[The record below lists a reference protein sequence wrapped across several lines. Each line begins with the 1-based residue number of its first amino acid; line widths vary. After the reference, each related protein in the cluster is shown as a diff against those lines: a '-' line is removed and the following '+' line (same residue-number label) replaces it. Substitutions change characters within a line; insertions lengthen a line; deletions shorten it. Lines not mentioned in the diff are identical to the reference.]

1 MTDIYLDN
9 NIFDFLYETNIDIV
23 HEFPKELFRLCITKE
38 IKFETEPIQDIAKQQ
53 FIQKL
58 IEKDIKIVSFFI
70 FSDPRHPFDKQRGGC
85 WDDDSAVWDDD
96 AEENEQY
103 RAELNK
109 KFLVEIKN
117 TKHDLYKEEAD
128 IDLAVRSIK
137 NIVLTFDKKEHKKKG
152 PLNDAY
158 EKGYKV
164 VFLTGFDTSK
174 DTLNLFVK
182 LKLKERGFEIW

>member
-1 MTDIYLDN
+1 MIDIYLDN

-53 FIQKL
+53 FIKNL
-58 IEKDIKIVSFFI
+58 IEEDIEIISFFG
-70 FSDPRHPFDKQRGGC
+70 FFDDRHLPYKQRVGGFDEGV
-85 WDDDSAVWDDD
+85 WSEEDD
-96 AEENEQY
+96 ELY
-103 RAELNK
+103 RVELNK
-109 KFLVEIKN
+109 RFLTEIKN
-117 TKHDLYKEEAD
+117 PKHDLYKEEAD

-137 NIVLTFDKKEHKKKG
+137 NIVLTFDKKEHKTKG

-164 VFLTGFDTSK
+164 VFLTGFETSK
-174 DTLNLFVK
+174 ETLNLFVK
-182 LKLKERGFEIW
+182 LKLKERGFEIG

>member
-1 MTDIYLDN
+1 MIDIYLDN
-9 NIFDFLYETNIDIV
+9 NVFDFLHETQIDIV
-23 HEFPKELFRLCITKE
+23 EEFPKELFRLCISKE
-38 IKFETEPIQDIAKQQ
+38 VKFETEPIQDIEKQQ
-53 FIQKL
+53 FIQNL
-58 IEKDIKIVSFFI
+58 IDKDIAISSLFGSI
-70 FSDPRHPFDKQRGGC
+70 DDRHSPNKQRVGG
-85 WDDDSAVWDDD
+85 WDEGVWSD
-96 AEENEQY
+96 EEDELY

-117 TKHDLYKEEAD
+117 PKHDLYKEEAD

-164 VFLTGFDTSK
+164 VFLTGFDASK
-174 DTLNLFVK
+174 VTLNSFVK
-182 LKLKERGFEIW
+182 LKLKERGFETW

>member
-1 MTDIYLDN
+1 MIDIYLDN

-53 FIQKL
+53 FIQNL
-58 IEKDIKIVSFFI
+58 IEKDIKIIALFGFG
-70 FSDPRHPFDKQRGGC
+70 DERHSPDKQRVGG
-85 WDDDSAVWDDD
+85 WDDDGAGWDAD
-96 AEENEQY
+96 AEENERY

-117 TKHDLYKEEAD
+117 PKHDLYKEEAD

-182 LKLKERGFEIW
+182 LKLKEKGFEIW

>member
-1 MTDIYLDN
+1 MVDIYMDN
-9 NIFDFLYETNIDIV
+9 NVFDFLYETQIDIV
-23 HEFPKELFRLCITKE
+23 EEFPKELFRLCITKE

-58 IEKDIKIVSFFI
+58 IEKDIEIISFFGFFNDRHLPEKQRAGGFNI
-70 FSDPRHPFDKQRGGC
+70 GVFSDK
-85 WDDDSAVWDDD
+85 
-96 AEENEQY
+96 ENESY
-103 RAELNK
+103 RKELNE

-117 TKHDLYKEEAD
+117 PKHDLYKEEAD

-137 NIVLTFDKKEHKKKG
+137 NIVLTFDKKENKKKG

-174 DTLNLFVK
+174 ETLNLFVK
-182 LKLKERGFEIW
+182 RRLEERGFETW